1 MTEELEQLQELITNY
16 MRGFVTTA
24 TMQKHLLDTAEQ
36 LNHTKVQITLDCMDV
51 GAMVEELER
60 LEIHFSVE
68 WHACARGFHL
78 ITMTTD
84 NIMFLEAMV
93 NNNWGENAWEDFK
106 DQVKFIKE

>member
-1 MTEELEQLQELITNY
+1 MTEELEQLQEIITNY

-24 TMQKHLLDTAEQ
+24 TMQRHLLDAADL

-60 LEIHFSVE
+60 LGIDFTIK
-68 WHACARGFHL
+68 WHGCARGFHL
-78 ITMTTD
+78 ITMTSD

-93 NNNWGENAWEDFK
+93 NNNWGDNAWEDYR